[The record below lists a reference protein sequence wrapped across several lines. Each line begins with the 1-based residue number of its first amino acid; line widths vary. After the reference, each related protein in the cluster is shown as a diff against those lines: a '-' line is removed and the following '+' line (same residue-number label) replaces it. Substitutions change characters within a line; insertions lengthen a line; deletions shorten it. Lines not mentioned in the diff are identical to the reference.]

1 MPVLRQKRTVTNAPI
16 GVARI
21 NTGEAELW
29 ETIRA
34 NAKNVASTAFT
45 NLKKE
50 SLNEAQE
57 LALNED
63 IDKVRTINPTTG
75 KLEALEL
82 YNMNSDARV
91 AYKRIIDS
99 RFEKSISDEIQL
111 KSKEFALINKISPQ
125 AYEEKF
131 SQYLAGMVNN
141 APEGMYKGMI
151 EEAGTFY
158 LASTKMNLTET
169 RRKEA
174 LVEQNDF
181 IISEITQI
189 SDKLSITLLENER
202 NLLLEK
208 STKLLN
214 DGLTSGAIGQREHT
228 AGIRDINL
236 SSWKGI
242 IQTSIEGMSKEQ
254 VLSKSDVTEWFHG
267 IKTGDDTYETLE
279 TRQGYPNSRWKFSDI
294 PPEFRSELVSFAQTF
309 APVLDRK
316 AVEWQAEEFQKY
328 TTKVNDG
335 STEIYKTFND
345 ALFGRIIA
353 TDGDVEEVA
362 KWRPNNAQEMTAFLE
377 QASSLIAKQENRIA
391 ASVRAGLFE
400 DLGIDV
406 QKALQKDYSDIRF
419 NLIDY
424 MIAYSGD
431 SLETISTALSM
442 PNRFVEDENGKPT
455 SKLTKTITT
464 WLHNNKNIYNQKQ
477 IGNATEYVNRG
488 KNDRRANEVERR
500 KIANEAIRINIEKFQ
515 LSDAIIKEVEIIGA
529 DPNYNMKKLLKI
541 RKHIDDKSI
550 ELGLTVTARENYK
563 IDIHTALQNNMINN
577 LTSTPEIKT
586 VHLRALEMY
595 IRSNGSNAN
604 ELNQFAFSQGTGTA
618 DGPQEV
624 SVNYLQDF
632 ADSVLRAGYGNSHEK
647 VAGYINTITID
658 FETVERAELAE
669 LEKQHKTAKLF
680 SRKTNK
686 GDRGAFDAELNYQD
700 RENWP
705 VLINSGSDD
714 FSALANRFV
723 NGSAFE
729 PDFKMLLEFYGQY
742 NNFLDSDT
750 QKRVNLIRGNSV
762 LTDKQ
767 IDFIETI
774 SGIESLTGSKNI
786 FEAAQLLG
794 NMSAE
799 DKALK
804 IKSFLFK
811 EDEEPIKASDFIL
824 ESIEAEE
831 NILNPV
837 LYKKFN
843 DYFEYMVAAGYT
855 EEGVKERLKQAYE
868 EKFVIDNTILDVTG
882 ARTALSFDLLF
893 VDPEINKFV
902 KTSVE
907 TDLNKLGYTLS
918 DKIVIRP
925 ESSTSEYMMGPR
937 GYTAGSSTTE
947 SSPIVLHHLRNIA
960 EQKTSTNESGELQ
973 TVFTTIV
980 QIDGN
985 EVLIPTVWDGA
996 VLTPDAAIQR
1006 AIASGIEWPSEPI
1019 SDTAVRTLKKLD
1031 KELHE
1036 RINPISIKNAEAKL
1050 GINTAYKRVVLVP
1063 NDEIANAIT
1072 WWPHEIIEGQYV
1084 AVIINDADKLD
1095 MPGFSEKELRDD
1107 FETAGLP
1114 DSNDLNIIE
1123 GEKKLA
1129 ISNAQLEYA
1138 RKLKLT
1144 KPLLSESAIQLDTT
1158 VLNSIDFNKATRFD
1172 VGEGKNKRTYTLVK
1186 ADESSN
1192 RKTMVLNANN
1202 NKVEGPELN
1211 RIMLEMKYDSDI
1223 FDSIMDIAGD

>member
-21 NTGEAELW
+21 NTGESELW

-34 NAKNVASTAFT
+34 NAKTVASTAFNT
-45 NLKKE
+45 LKKE

-131 SQYLAGMVNN
+131 SQYLSGMVNN
-141 APEGMYKGMI
+141 APEGMYKSMI

-158 LASTKMNLTET
+158 LASTKMNLIET
-169 RRKEA
+169 RRREA

-181 IISEITQI
+181 IISETTQV
-189 SDKLSITLLENER
+189 SDKLSIALLEDER

-214 DGLTSGAIGQREHT
+214 DGLTSGVISQREHT

-242 IQTSIEGMSKEQ
+242 IQTSIEQMSKEQ
-254 VLSKSDVTEWFHG
+254 VLSKSDVIEWLHG

-279 TRQGYPNSRWKFSDI
+279 SRQGYPNSRWKFSDI

-309 APVLDRK
+309 APVLDRR
-316 AVEWQAEEFQKY
+316 AVEWQAQEFQEY
-328 TTKVNDG
+328 TTRVNDG

-345 ALFGRIIA
+345 ALFGRTIA
-353 TDGDVEEVA
+353 TDGDVEDGA
-362 KWRPNNAQEMTAFLE
+362 WRPNNAQEMTAFLE
-377 QASSLIAKQENRIA
+377 QASSLIAKQEKQIA
-391 ASVRAGLFE
+391 ASVQAGRFE
-400 DLGIDV
+400 DLGINA
-406 QKALQKDYSDIRF
+406 QEALQKDYSDIRF

-431 SLETISTALSM
+431 SLDTIRAALAM
-442 PNRFVEDENGKPT
+442 PNNFVKDKNGKLP

-464 WLHNNKNIYNQKQ
+464 WLHNNKNIYNRNQ
-477 IGNATEYVNRG
+477 IGNATEYVNRVDD
-488 KNDRRANEVERR
+488 KQFENEVDRRKVANE
-500 KIANEAIRINIEKFQ
+500 KIKLNIEKFQ
-515 LSDAIIKEVEIIGA
+515 LSDDIIKEIEIIGA
-529 DPNYNMKKLLKI
+529 KPDYSAKDLLKI
-541 RKHIDDKSI
+541 RTHINKKSI
-550 ELGLTVTARENYK
+550 ELDLTVTARENYI

-577 LTSTPEIKT
+577 LTESPEIKT

-595 IRSNGSNAN
+595 IRSNGSNAS

-647 VAGYINTITID
+647 VAGYINTATID
-658 FETVERAELAE
+658 FETVERAEI
-669 LEKQHKTAKLF
+669 AKLENQHEINRF
-680 SRKTNK
+680 LVGRVNQKDKS
-686 GDRGAFDAELNYQD
+686 GFDSKFDFRNNQY
-700 RENWP
+700 WSI
-705 VLINSGSDD
+705 LIKSGSDD

-742 NNFLDSDT
+742 NNFVDSDT
-750 QKRVNLIRGNSV
+750 EKRINLIRGNSV

-774 SGIESLTGSKNI
+774 SNIESLTGSKNI

-811 EDEEPIKASDFIL
+811 EEEEPIKASDFIL

-882 ARTALSFDLLF
+882 ARTAFSFDLRF

-902 KTSVE
+902 KTNVE
-907 TDLNKLGYTLS
+907 TDLNRLGYTLS
-918 DKIVIRP
+918 DKIVIRS
-925 ESSTSEYMMGPR
+925 EDSTSEYMMGR
-937 GYTAGSSTTE
+937 GFNAGSSTTE

-996 VLTPDAAIQR
+996 ILTPKAAKER

-1019 SDTAVRTLKKLD
+1019 SKTAVRTLKKLD
-1031 KELHE
+1031 EELHE
-1036 RINPISIKNAEAKL
+1036 RINPISIKEAEAKL

-1084 AVIINDADKLD
+1084 PVVINDADKLD
-1095 MPGFSEKELRDD
+1095 MPGFSEKELRDA
-1107 FETAGLP
+1107 FETSGLP
-1114 DSNDLNIIE
+1114 DSDDINEQIKIE
-1123 GEKKLA
+1123 NER
-1129 ISNAQLEYA
+1129 IAQARLDYA

-1172 VGEGKNKRTYTLVK
+1172 VGKGKNKRTYTLVK

-1202 NKVEGPELN
+1202 NRVETDELT
-1211 RIMLEMKYDSDI
+1211 RILFEIKDQPDLFDKI
-1223 FDSIMDIAGD
+1223 FDIVGD

>member
-1 MPVLRQKRTVTNAPI
+1 LTLDAKLSYKKI
-16 GVARI
+16 IYSRI
-21 NTGEAELW
+21 
-29 ETIRA
+29 
-34 NAKNVASTAFT
+34 K
-45 NLKKE
+45 
-50 SLNEAQE
+50 
-57 LALNED
+57 
-63 IDKVRTINPTTG
+63 
-75 KLEALEL
+75 
-82 YNMNSDARV
+82 
-91 AYKRIIDS
+91 
-99 RFEKSISDEIQL
+99 KSISDEIQL

-125 AYEEKF
+125 EYEEKF
-131 SQYLAGMVNN
+131 SQYLSGMVNN

-169 RRKEA
+169 RRREA

-181 IISEITQI
+181 ILSEISQVN
-189 SDKLSITLLENER
+189 DKLSITLLEDER

-228 AGIRDINL
+228 ALIRDINL

-242 IQTSIEGMSKEQ
+242 IQTSIEQMSKEQ
-254 VLSKSDVTEWFHG
+254 VLSKSDVIEWLHG
-267 IKTGDDTYETLE
+267 IKTGNDTYDTLE
-279 TRQGYPNSRWKFSDI
+279 MRQGYPNSRWKFSDI
-294 PPEFRSELVSFAQTF
+294 PPEFRGELVSFAQTF
-309 APVLDRK
+309 APVLDRR

-345 ALFGRIIA
+345 ALFGRTIA
-353 TDGDVEEVA
+353 TDGDVEDGA
-362 KWRPNNAQEMTAFLE
+362 WRPNNAQEMTAFLE
-377 QASSLIAKQENRIA
+377 QASLLIAKQEKQIA
-391 ASVRAGLFE
+391 ANVRAGRFE
-400 DLGIDV
+400 DLGIDA

-431 SLETISTALSM
+431 SLDTIRAALAM
-442 PNRFVEDENGKPT
+442 PNNFVKDKNGKLP

-464 WLHNNKNIYNQKQ
+464 WLHNNKNIYNRNQ
-477 IGNATEYVNRG
+477 IGNATDYVNRVDN
-488 KNDRRANEVERR
+488 KQFVNEVDRQKVAIE
-500 KIANEAIRINIEKFQ
+500 KIKLNIEKFQ
-515 LSDAIIKEVEIIGA
+515 LSDDINKEVEIIGA
-529 DPNYNMKKLLKI
+529 NPDYSAKDLLKI
-541 RKHIDDKSI
+541 RTHINKKSI
-550 ELGLTVTARENYK
+550 ELDLTVTARENYI

-577 LTSTPEIKT
+577 LTNTPEIKT

-647 VAGYINTITID
+647 VAGYINTTTID
-658 FETVERAELAE
+658 FETVERAELAK
-669 LEKQHKTAKLF
+669 LEKQLKIDKLF
-680 SRKTNK
+680 TRKTNK
-686 GDRGAFDAELNYQD
+686 SDRNAFDANLNYQV

-705 VLINSGSDD
+705 VLIKSGSND

-742 NNFLDSDT
+742 NNFVDSNT
-750 QKRVNLIRGNSV
+750 EKRTNLIRGNSV

-774 SGIESLTGSKNI
+774 SNLESLIGSKNI

-811 EDEEPIKASDFIL
+811 EEEEPVKASDFIL
-824 ESIEAEE
+824 ESIEAKE

-882 ARTALSFDLLF
+882 ERTALSFDLLF
-893 VDPEINKFV
+893 ADPEINKFV

-918 DKIVIRP
+918 DEIVIRP
-925 ESSTSEYMMGPR
+925 ENSTSKYMMGR
-937 GYTAGSSTTE
+937 GFTAGSSTTE

-996 VLTPDAAIQR
+996 ILTPDAAKER

-1019 SDTAVRTLKKLD
+1019 SKTAVRTLERLDEKLH
-1031 KELHE
+1031 K
-1036 RINPISIKNAEAKL
+1036 RINPISIKEAEAKL

-1084 AVIINDADKLD
+1084 PVVINNDSGLD
-1095 MPGFSEKELRDD
+1095 MPGFSEEELRND

-1129 ISNAQLEYA
+1129 ISNAQIEYA
-1138 RKLKLT
+1138 RKLELT

-1172 VGEGKNKRTYTLVK
+1172 VGKGKNKKTYTLVK
-1186 ADESSN
+1186 ANKNSN
-1192 RKTMVLNANN
+1192 RKAMVLNADN
-1202 NKVEGPELN
+1202 NKIETNELT
-1211 RIMLEMKYDSDI
+1211 RILFQIKDQPDLFDKI
-1223 FDSIMDIAGD
+1223 FDIVGD